1 MGLLMVDSARLYE
14 PPKEP
19 LKATLI
25 TWGKGKTL
33 FRVHDQRFAA
43 NAFNPSRVGNARF
56 SPIFNSA
63 GESIPTIYAGSSLEC
78 ALMETV
84 FHDVPFK
91 AGFKPL
97 SRMRLLDRVFSR
109 IHLSRD
115 LKLIDL
121 SSIALRKLGVPRSNL
136 IDTTKFHY
144 PRTRRWAEAFHQ
156 QFPRVEGLRWTSRQ
170 DDRGQALVLFGD
182 RVSSNLLKITSAPM
196 PLLHEEQPILP
207 VLDLAIWLDVTL
219 VEE

>member
-1 MGLLMVDSARLYE
+1 MADSARLYE
-14 PPKEP
+14 PPKES
-19 LKATLI
+19 LKASLI
-25 TWGKGKTL
+25 KWGKGKIL

-43 NAFNPSRVGNARF
+43 NAFNPSRLGNARF

-63 GESIPTIYAGSSLEC
+63 EELIPTIYAGNSLEC

-97 SRMRLLDRVFSR
+97 SRTRLLKRVFSR
-109 IHLSRD
+109 LHLSRD

-121 SSIALRKLGVPRSNL
+121 SSIALRKLGVPRSAL

-144 PRTRRWAEAFHQ
+144 PRTRRWAEAFHR
-156 QFPRVEGLRWTSRQ
+156 QFPVAEGLRWTSRQ
-170 DDRGQALVLFGD
+170 DDRAQAMVLFGD
-182 RVSSNLLKITSAPM
+182 RVPSNILKITAASTL
-196 PLLHEEQPILP
+196 LLHEEQPISP
-207 VLDLAIWLDVTL
+207 VLDLAIRLGVTL